1 MRTSTFLTLLA
12 ATTTPTVATHIIFVV
27 ADDLG
32 FNDGMAPSQSLL
44 RTVCHRCTDSALRG
58 VRTLRAR
65 TGPGARVCVV

>member
-32 FNDGMAPSQSLL
+32 FNDGMSPNQGWPAL
-44 RTVCHRCTDSALRG
+44 CATDSALRG
-58 VRTLRAR
+58 VSAHSVLAPSTPTLVRY
-65 TGPGARVCVV
+65 